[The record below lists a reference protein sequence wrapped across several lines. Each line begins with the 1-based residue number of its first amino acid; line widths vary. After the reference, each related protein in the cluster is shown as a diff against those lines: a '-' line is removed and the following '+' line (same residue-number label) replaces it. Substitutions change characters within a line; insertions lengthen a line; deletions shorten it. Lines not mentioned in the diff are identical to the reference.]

1 MDAWT
6 AVRLAGALVAIAGLL
21 LGLRLALVAAERAR
35 FGLPAR
41 GRLLRIADSLAVG
54 PGAALCVVEA
64 GGRRLLFGVTQSRLS
79 LLAELPAG
87 NEGAPAA
94 DAGIVSPGAKL
105 ASDVG
110 RENERTRSSRYRQ

>member
-6 AVRLAGALVAIAGLL
+6 AVRLAGALAAIAGLL
-21 LGLRLALVAAERAR
+21 LGLRLVLAAARRAR

-64 GGRRLLFGVTQSRLS
+64 GGRRLLLGVTQSRLAV
-79 LLAELPAG
+79 LAELPAG
-87 NEGAPAA
+87 DEGVPAA
-94 DAGIVSPGAKL
+94 DAGIVSLGAKL

-110 RENERTRSSRYRQ
+110 RENKRTRSSQYRR